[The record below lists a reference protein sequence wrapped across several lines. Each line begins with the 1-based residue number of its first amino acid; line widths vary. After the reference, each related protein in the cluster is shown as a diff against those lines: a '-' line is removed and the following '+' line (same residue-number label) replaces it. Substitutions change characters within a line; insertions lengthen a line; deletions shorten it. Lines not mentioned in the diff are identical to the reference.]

1 MEDIETFFENPSFF
15 EYMSSSNMLTIDMLK
30 KYPDSPWN
38 WNHVSRNGKIT
49 YEDMKNN
56 KLKWN
61 WKYCSVNPN
70 ITWDMVKADKTLNIE
85 WFTSNPNFKLE
96 YFWEKPELDWDW
108 RVLVI
113 DHDILEKIQRTDIVL
128 LFKSCIYLTGKSW
141 GLGNNCERYYIL
153 RDRFNPPWRDTTFYK
168 RFSEKLPIH
177 FLETFYKLLLEYIS
191 QYSEFEIFLENLD
204 FSDREDISLE
214 IIQKCPKLKWNWE
227 KIFKR
232 FSHELKIKSE

>member
-38 WNHVSRNGKIT
+38 WDRVSRNGKIT

-56 KLKWN
+56 SNLKWN
-61 WKYCSVNPN
+61 WKLCSVNPN
-70 ITWDMVKADKTLNIE
+70 ITWDMVKGDKNLDIC
-85 WFTSNPNFKLE
+85 WFTANPNFKLE
-96 YFWEKPELDWDW
+96 YFWENPELDWDW

-113 DHDILEKIQRTDIVL
+113 DHNILEKMKKFDIVL
-128 LFKSCIYLTGKSW
+128 FFKRCIYLTNKSW
-141 GLGNNCERYYIL
+141 GLGGGEWERYYIL
-153 RDRFNPPWRDTTFYK
+153 RDLFKTSWGDTTFYK
-168 RFSEKLPIH
+168 RFSEKLPID
-177 FLETFYKLLLEYIS
+177 FLETFYKFLLDYIS
-191 QYSEFEIFLENLD
+191 RHAEFKIFLENLD
-204 FSDREDISLE
+204 FSDREDITLE

-232 FSHELKIKSE
+232 FSQHLKIK